1 MIYAIY
7 KYGLRM
13 EAIGFLD
20 MYMFWHLQFSVTKM
34 DKKESS
40 KKPLSPDLQFSV
52 TRFAIFSDSLYF
64 SPKLGRSHTHS
75 KPLSPDLQFSLT
87 LYN

>member
-20 MYMFWHLQFSVTKM
+20 MYMFWHLQFSV
-34 DKKESS
+34 SG
-40 KKPLSPDLQFSV
+40 
-52 TRFAIFSDSLYF
+52 FAIFGDSLYQTGTYQRAA
-64 SPKLGRSHTHS
+64 GRSCLILLDRSMLIRRVSS
-75 KPLSPDLQFSLT
+75 KSVGL
-87 LYN
+87 

>member
-20 MYMFWHLQFSVTKM
+20 MHMFWHLQFTVSGFA
-34 DKKESS
+34 DFG
-40 KKPLSPDLQFSV
+40 DLNWVDPIPTQNH
-52 TRFAIFSDSLYF
+52 L
-64 SPKLGRSHTHS
+64 
-75 KPLSPDLQFSLT
+75 
-87 LYN
+87 

>member
-20 MYMFWHLQFSVTKM
+20 MYMFLHLQFSV
-34 DKKESS
+34 SG
-40 KKPLSPDLQFSV
+40 
-52 TRFAIFSDSLYF
+52 FAIFGDSLYRVV
-64 SPKLGRSHTHS
+64 SPFLKSAVLRVYDITIFANEYHNFCKSS
-75 KPLSPDLQFSLT
+75 
-87 LYN
+87 YNF

>member
-20 MYMFWHLQFSVTKM
+20 MYMFWHLQFSV
-34 DKKESS
+34 SG
-40 KKPLSPDLQFSV
+40 
-52 TRFAIFSDSLYF
+52 FAIFGDSLYRG
-64 SPKLGRSHTHS
+64 S
-75 KPLSPDLQFSLT
+75 LSSTLPDVPRGCQPISSLT
-87 LYN
+87 DLLPLEKNHLYYTRRIFS

>member
-20 MYMFWHLQFSVTKM
+20 MYMFWHLQFSVTLYI
-34 DKKESS
+34 ESYHH
-40 KKPLSPDLQFSV
+40 F
-52 TRFAIFSDSLYF
+52 
-64 SPKLGRSHTHS
+64 
-75 KPLSPDLQFSLT
+75 
-87 LYN
+87 

>member
-20 MYMFWHLQFSVTKM
+20 MYMFWHLQFSV
-34 DKKESS
+34 SG
-40 KKPLSPDLQFSV
+40 
-52 TRFAIFSDSLYF
+52 FAIISDSLYRA
-64 SPKLGRSHTHS
+64 SARRNKVDYL
-75 KPLSPDLQFSLT
+75 
-87 LYN
+87 

>member
-20 MYMFWHLQFSVTKM
+20 MYMFWHLQFSV
-34 DKKESS
+34 SG
-40 KKPLSPDLQFSV
+40 
-52 TRFAIFSDSLYF
+52 FAIFGDSLYER
-64 SPKLGRSHTHS
+64 GGY
-75 KPLSPDLQFSLT
+75 KPLAHRRLDPVYKKD
-87 LYN
+87 

>member
-20 MYMFWHLQFSVTKM
+20 MYMFWHLQFSV
-34 DKKESS
+34 SG
-40 KKPLSPDLQFSV
+40 
-52 TRFAIFSDSLYF
+52 FAIFGDSLYW
-64 SPKLGRSHTHS
+64 G
-75 KPLSPDLQFSLT
+75 SLFEQ
-87 LYN
+87 ND

>member
-20 MYMFWHLQFSVTKM
+20 MYMFWHLQFSV
-34 DKKESS
+34 SG
-40 KKPLSPDLQFSV
+40 
-52 TRFAIFSDSLYF
+52 FAIISDSLY
-64 SPKLGRSHTHS
+64 SEGLYPA
-75 KPLSPDLQFSLT
+75 LQPNS
-87 LYN
+87 

>member
-20 MYMFWHLQFSVTKM
+20 MYMFWHLQFSV
-34 DKKESS
+34 SG
-40 KKPLSPDLQFSV
+40 
-52 TRFAIFSDSLYF
+52 FAIFGDSLYHTKLLIQ
-64 SPKLGRSHTHS
+64 SPI
-75 KPLSPDLQFSLT
+75 LQIGLIWSQPGFETVFFHNSSNT
-87 LYN
+87 TKAS

>member
-20 MYMFWHLQFSVTKM
+20 MHMFWHLQFSV
-34 DKKESS
+34 SG
-40 KKPLSPDLQFSV
+40 
-52 TRFAIFSDSLYF
+52 FAIFGDSLYL
-64 SPKLGRSHTHS
+64 STITGYTLICLTMSH
-75 KPLSPDLQFSLT
+75 SL
-87 LYN
+87 YHV

>member
-20 MYMFWHLQFSVTKM
+20 MYMFWHLQFSV
-34 DKKESS
+34 SG
-40 KKPLSPDLQFSV
+40 
-52 TRFAIFSDSLYF
+52 FAIFGDSLYHNQGITEPWQGTMPSF
-64 SPKLGRSHTHS
+64 KQKR
-75 KPLSPDLQFSLT
+75 
-87 LYN
+87 